1 MATAQARISV
11 DQIPE
16 PDMRA
21 LCGAFTQ
28 AVEAFYADP
37 NNMERFKKWQE
48 QRKAVKHKGGKQ
60 K

>member
-1 MATAQARISV
+1 MAEARAIIAV

-37 NNMERFKKWQE
+37 ENMKRFKEWQK
-48 QRKAVKHKGGKQ
+48 QRKAVKHKGGK
-60 K
+60 

>member
-1 MATAQARISV
+1 MAVAQAKIVV

-21 LCGAFTQ
+21 LSGAFAR

-37 NNMERFKKWQE
+37 ENMKRFKEWQK
-48 QRKAVKHKGGKQ
+48 QRKAVKHKGGK
-60 K
+60 